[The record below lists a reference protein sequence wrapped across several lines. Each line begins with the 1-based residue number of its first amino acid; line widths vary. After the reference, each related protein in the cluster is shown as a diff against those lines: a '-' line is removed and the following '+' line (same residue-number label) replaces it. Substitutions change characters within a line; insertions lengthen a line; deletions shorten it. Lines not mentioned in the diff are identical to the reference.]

1 MMTTQIQTTA
11 LSVNGLTKTY
21 RTGRALDDAS
31 FSLPQGAIAA
41 LVGANG
47 SGKSTLLSLLAGL
60 LAPDAGTVSVFGD
73 DLGAGT
79 HTHPRVAFLAQRR
92 PLYADMTVRD
102 NLRIVGALNDRWNVD
117 RAREVLDKGRIRL
130 DAKVRTL
137 SEGQRALVGAALALS
152 REPDLLLL
160 DEPLAGL
167 DPLAREDL
175 LRILMADVADRGT
188 TLLMSAHVLSDLEAI
203 CDHLVL
209 LEDGCVRL
217 CGGIDDLL
225 ADHQF
230 LVGANDVTAPVPAE
244 AVVDERRTDRQA
256 TLLVRGET
264 DAAGWGVERPSL
276 EALVI
281 GYLRAGRERS

>member
-11 LSVNGLTKTY
+11 LRVNGLTKSY
-21 RTGRALDDAS
+21 RSRPALDDAT
-31 FSLPQGAIAA
+31 FALPQGSIAA

-47 SGKSTLLSLLAGL
+47 SGKSTLLSMLAGL
-60 LAPDAGTVSVFGD
+60 LRSDAGTASVFGD
-73 DLGAGT
+73 EIGES
-79 HTHPRVAFLAQRR
+79 THPKVAFLAQRR

-102 NLRIVGALNDRWNVD
+102 NLRIGKALNVGWNDD
-117 RAREVLDKGRIRL
+117 RASEIVGQARVPMR
-130 DAKVRTL
+130 AKVRTL
-137 SEGQRALVGAALALS
+137 SEGQRAMVGAAIALS

-188 TLLMSAHVLSDLEAI
+188 TLLMSAHVLSELEAI

-209 LEDGCVRL
+209 LEDGHVRL
-217 CGGIDDLL
+217 AGEIEELL
-225 ADHQF
+225 ADHRVV
-230 LVGANDVTAPVPAE
+230 VGSSEAAGSVPADS
-244 AVVDERRTDRQA
+244 VVHERRTERQA
-256 TLLVRGET
+256 TLLVRGEV
-264 DAAGWGVERPSL
+264 DQPGWDVRTPSL

-281 GYLRAGRERS
+281 GYLRAGREAIRS

>member
-1 MMTTQIQTTA
+1 MTTQIQTSA
-11 LSVNGLTKTY
+11 LTVNGLTKTY

-60 LAPDAGTVSVFGD
+60 LEPDAGTVSVFGE
-73 DLGAGT
+73 DLGEGA
-79 HTHPRVAFLAQRR
+79 HPRVAFLAQRR

-102 NLRIVGALNDRWNVD
+102 NLRIVAALNDRWNDD
-117 RAREVLDKGRIRL
+117 RAREVLDRGRIRL
-130 DAKVRTL
+130 EAKVRTL
-137 SEGQRALVGAALALS
+137 SEGQRAMVGAALALS

-217 CGGIDDLL
+217 AGEIDYLL
-225 ADHQF
+225 SGHRV
-230 LVGANDVTAPVPAE
+230 LVGPHDVSGAVPAE
-244 AVVDERRTDRQA
+244 AVIDERRTDRQA
-256 TLLVRGET
+256 TVLVRGEVG
-264 DAAGWGVERPSL
+264 AAGGDVERPSL